1 MLRERVRK
9 FIEEFEMP
17 ITVFSRKVGI
27 SPASFHKWKNGAF
40 EFSEE
45 RTEIISQYLE
55 KYGF

>member
-1 MLRERVRK
+1 MLKTRVKK

-27 SPASFHKWKNGAF
+27 AQASYYKWMEGAF

-45 RTEIISQYLE
+45 RAEKISQYLE